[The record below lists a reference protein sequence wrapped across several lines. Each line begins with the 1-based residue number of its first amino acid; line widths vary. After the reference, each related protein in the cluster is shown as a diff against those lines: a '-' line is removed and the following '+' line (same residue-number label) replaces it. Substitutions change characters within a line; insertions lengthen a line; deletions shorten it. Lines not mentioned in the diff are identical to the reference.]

1 VKIQLTKFDKILL
14 GFIIAGYLAIL
25 VYIFATGY
33 HFPKLG
39 DDVGQRWIYQL
50 PFGNSLLSRVN
61 PMTIFMS
68 WAIMIGLITFA
79 ASIKVFTVIPGKKQS
94 LIEMLLDYLLGL
106 TKDAVQKEEFVRPTF
121 NIAATLFLFIFI
133 ANVISGIP
141 GNQAVPRNG
150 GVVFTI
156 FEDTWYTPTS
166 DLNTNATFAVMVL
179 IISHA
184 FAIKAKGFGKWLKG
198 FFEPFPIMFPM
209 NLIGELAKPVSHS
222 LRLFGNIMGGGLL
235 VLIISYLT
243 KYFLMP
249 TFLWGFFGIFVG
261 SIQALVFTILAIAYI
276 GSVIE

>member
-1 VKIQLTKFDKILL
+1 MKIQLTKFDKVFLSLIIVGYAIIMIYILS
-14 GFIIAGYLAIL
+14 
-25 VYIFATGY
+25 TGY
-33 HFPKLG
+33 QFPKLG
-39 DDVGQRWIYQL
+39 EDVGQRWIYQL
-50 PFGNSLLSRVN
+50 PFGDSLFSRIN

-68 WAIMIGLITFA
+68 WVIMIVLIAFA
-79 ASIKVFTVIPGKKQS
+79 ASIKVFEIIPGRKQS
-94 LIEMLLDYLLGL
+94 LIEMLLDYLLEL
-106 TKDAVQKEEFVRPTF
+106 TKDAVPKEEFIRPTF

-133 ANVISGIP
+133 ANVISGFP
-141 GNQAVPRNG
+141 GIQAVPKNG

-166 DLNTNATFAVMVL
+166 DLNTNATFAVMIL
-179 IISHA
+179 FISHA
-184 FAIKAKGFGKWLKG
+184 FAIKAKGFGKWFKG
-198 FFEPFPIMFPM
+198 FFEPSPIMFPM

-261 SIQALVFTILAIAYI
+261 TIQALVFTILAIAYI